1 MTNTEKLMMMGNVT
15 QHVKEIPARNAVE
28 EGGLAF
34 TDTVSMSLFKWQ
46 ELKVNGLALKLNYIA
61 LKPYRIF

>member
-1 MTNTEKLMMMGNVT
+1 MTNTVKQMMMGNVT

-34 TDTVSMSLFKWQ
+34 TDTVSMSLYKWQ
-46 ELKVNGLALKLNYIA
+46 GLKLNGLASKLNYLALKL
-61 LKPYRIF
+61 YRIF